1 MDGGAE
7 GRLVSSVRNR
17 PLRLVLLMSLAVLAV
32 QLVALPRA
40 AHSSTNWQV
49 TITGDTFDPNYIT
62 VNVGDSVTWT
72 NNGGGVHST
81 VADHGQ
87 ADTWNSGGIS
97 DGNNYTYVFNI
108 IGRFDYFC
116 DIHPAMTGTVVVQ
129 QPVPEFPGILVFLT
143 LATAIGAALLMERGL
158 GRRA

>member
-1 MDGGAE
+1 
-7 GRLVSSVRNR
+7 LVSRVRNR
-17 PLRLVLLMSLAVLAV
+17 PIRLVLLMSLAVIAI
-32 QLVALPRA
+32 QLVALPHT

-62 VNVGDSVTWT
+62 INVGDSVTWV

-81 VADHGQ
+81 VANPGQ
-87 ADTWNSGGIS
+87 ADSWNSGGIA
-97 DGNNYTYVFNI
+97 DGNNYTYVFNT
-108 IGRFDYFC
+108 IGRFAYFC

-129 QPVPEFPGILVFLT
+129 QPVPEFPGFLVFLT
-143 LATAIGAALLMERGL
+143 LATAIVAAFLMERSL